1 MRIFVITISIVLCI
15 NANGQQDVFSRSS
28 VSTGN
33 WWDSANPWYYGSDI
47 VDRDIPDNSSI
58 RNYVKIG
65 HNNNLTM
72 TTNGAWFTL
81 ATLDF
86 QSGSTSART
95 INKDGSVNSGLSITG
110 GIYNASSAT
119 HVINTNIGVDN
130 NSIQFHVNSTGGFNF
145 GDTIYLNANTLN
157 IGGSGSGNFSFGV
170 IHGSGNINKA
180 GSMTATLTAQNSY
193 TGSTTVEAGTLI
205 LNRSGGGTIPNGNN
219 VTVSGGTLR
228 ISSNQTLNDL
238 TVSSGTLIV
247 DNGVTLTINGSFTGG
262 GTIQNNGSIILVG
275 PSAFPGASTTI
286 TAMTNL
292 TINRSGG
299 ITLNKE
305 ITISGTLT
313 LTSGNLDIGNNRL
326 IIASNNISGGSNSAM
341 IVTSG
346 TGTLRLNP
354 SATGTFNFPIG
365 SGGYS
370 PISFDFTSA
379 TFSSAN
385 LDVRVLNIKHPNN
398 SSSTD
403 YVNRYWKINQTG
415 ISSFNC
421 NVVATYLAG
430 DVRGTEGNLYA
441 GLYSGGA
448 WQLGSTV
455 NTSNKTLTF
464 TSATSFSD
472 ISGGEQSVLPV
483 NLTQFNAQ
491 FLGKESKVSWQTA
504 NELNCDYFQ
513 LFRSDNESTKKIFIG
528 QLYGQGTT
536 NEITDYQFIDYNLP
550 MGATVFYY
558 LHQID
563 FDGKNEWFGP
573 IKLQTA
579 SITTVGG
586 FFNSSGNLEISLN
599 ENLKEENT
607 HIRLINMAGQLILS
621 KEISGNNVSNLV
633 INSNDIPHG
642 IYILQIQNGVDVW
655 HHKIVK

>member
-1 MRIFVITISIVLCI
+1 MSNNLSSTNRYRIQFYSSNSASSRILNGSSTNVFYDFSGSIPAIYNEAGLTNTINFPIQIGNTNSATSPGYGLEI
-15 NANGQQDVFSRSS
+15 NAYS
-28 VSTGN
+28 GN
-33 WWDSANPWYYGSDI
+33 IDLG
-47 VDRDIPDNSSI
+47 SSI
-58 RNYVKIG
+58 SAE
-65 HNNNLTM
+65 NNTGTKVLVLM
-72 TTNGAWFTL
+72 
-81 ATLDF
+81 
-86 QSGSTSART
+86 S
-95 INKDGSVNSGLSITG
+95 NK
-110 GIYNASSAT
+110 
-119 HVINTNIGVDN
+119 
-130 NSIQFHVNSTGGFNF
+130 
-145 GDTIYLNANTLN
+145 
-157 IGGSGSGNFSFGV
+157 SGSGT
-170 IHGSGNINKA
+170 GNINISGIISN
-180 GSMTATLTAQNSY
+180 GSGTISLLKKDNNTATLTAQNSY

-326 IIASNNISGGSNSAM
+326 IIALNNISGGSNSAM

-354 SATGTFNFPIG
+354 SATGTYNFPIG
-365 SGGYS
+365 SDGYS
-370 PISFDFTSA
+370 PISFEFTSA

-385 LDVRVLNIKHPNN
+385 LDVRVLNSKHPNN
-398 SSSTD
+398 SSSTN

-430 DVRGTEGNLYA
+430 DVRGTESNLYA

-464 TSATSFSD
+464 TSAPSFSD